1 MSTSRALALALVVT
15 CHGHLA
21 MHCGAQDSTAGSS
34 EPPRQPTLDELLGL
48 SPESTAPIA
57 ETSTPTDLSQPGEP
71 DAQDP
76 SALMQAALA
85 SMRSSATLLEQ
96 QHDPGLAAQRSQADT
111 LRHLDALIA
120 LAKRNRSQS
129 QQQQQQQQDQQRQS
143 GQQQQQQSASSQSN
157 SDNQGVDARPSL
169 QQSDLSGDIHETG
182 TEWGGLPPRIRDMLL
197 QGRGENA
204 SALYRELTERYY
216 RRLAEDASERRQ

>member
-1 MSTSRALALALVVT
+1 MNAARALVLTVALSYN
-15 CHGHLA
+15 GHLVI
-21 MHCGAQDSTAGSS
+21 HCAAQDSSALHPG
-34 EPPRQPTLDELLGL
+34 PPRQPTLDELLGL
-48 SPESTAPIA
+48 SPEST
-57 ETSTPTDLSQPGEP
+57 TSAIGAIEPTDLSQPGEP

-85 SMRSSATLLEQ
+85 SMRSSASLLAQ
-96 QHDPGLAAQRSQADT
+96 QHDPGLAAQRSQAET

-120 LAKRNRSQS
+120 LAKKNRNQS

-143 GQQQQQQSASSQSN
+143 GQQQQQQSASGQSN

-169 QQSDLSGDIHETG
+169 QQSDLTGDIHETG